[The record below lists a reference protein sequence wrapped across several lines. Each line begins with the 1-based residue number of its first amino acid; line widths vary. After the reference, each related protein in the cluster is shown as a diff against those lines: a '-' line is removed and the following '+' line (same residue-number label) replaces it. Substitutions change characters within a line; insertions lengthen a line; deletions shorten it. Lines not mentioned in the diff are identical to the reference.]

1 MTLIL
6 VALGGALGASLR
18 YAVGTAL
25 AVPFGTLFVNVAGS
39 FAMGLAFVWLSAGEG
54 GTMRWHVFIMTG
66 LLGGFT
72 TFSAFSL
79 DAMRL
84 LQSGHMTQ
92 ALLYIAGSVGLS
104 LAALMLGIAAARAF
118 A

>member
-39 FAMGLAFVWLSAGEG
+39 FAMGLAFVWLSA
-54 GTMRWHVFIMTG
+54 
-66 LLGGFT
+66 
-72 TFSAFSL
+72 SL